1 MNDNDTIV
9 ARKNIVCKDG
19 RKNNARAIRFER
31 GVRQKSLKSWQMTP
45 RLSNPQIRLNP

>member
-19 RKNNARAIRFER
+19 RKNNVRAIRLER
-31 GVRQKSLKSWQMTP
+31 WSLQKRLKSWHMTP
-45 RLSNPQIRLNP
+45 LP